1 MADLKDIRGT
11 RVQSFS
17 SDLSS
22 PGSTEQLF
30 YNTTNNVFKI
40 ARVGTVADGTWS
52 SGGTP
57 NAARSA
63 RGGAGVGSTA
73 LHFGGFNPTAT
84 TRGETETYNGTAWT
98 EVGDLNANSAMF
110 CPAQQGTS
118 TAALAA
124 SGSTGPSDTTN
135 NESWDGS
142 SWTEIAELN
151 VTHAY
156 AAGAGTQTASLA
168 IGRGASPRAYV
179 ESWNGSAWTEVGDL
193 NEGRYFNAAAGTQ
206 NAALTFSG
214 DPGGPFTAK
223 NESWDGSSWTELG
236 DMNTT
241 RSTGGGFG
249 IQTSAMAASGYSP
262 TIRTNCEHFDG
273 TSWTEVAD
281 VSTGRFRLAS
291 SGTSGTAGIV
301 GGGQTPSIVGNVEEF
316 TAADVVT
323 KSVTS
328 S

>member
-22 PGSTEQLF
+22 PGSAQQLF
-30 YNTTNNVFKI
+30 YNTTTNVFKI

-124 SGSTGPSDTTN
+124 SGTTGPSDTTN

-179 ESWNGSAWTEVGDL
+179 ESWTEV
-193 NEGRYFNAAAGTQ
+193 
-206 NAALTFSG
+206 
-214 DPGGPFTAK
+214 
-223 NESWDGSSWTELG
+223 LG
-236 DMNTT
+236 Q
-241 RSTGGGFG
+241 SLV
-249 IQTSAMAASGYSP
+249 I
-262 TIRTNCEHFDG
+262 
-273 TSWTEVAD
+273 
-281 VSTGRFRLAS
+281 
-291 SGTSGTAGIV
+291 
-301 GGGQTPSIVGNVEEF
+301 
-316 TAADVVT
+316 
-323 KSVTS
+323 
-328 S
+328 